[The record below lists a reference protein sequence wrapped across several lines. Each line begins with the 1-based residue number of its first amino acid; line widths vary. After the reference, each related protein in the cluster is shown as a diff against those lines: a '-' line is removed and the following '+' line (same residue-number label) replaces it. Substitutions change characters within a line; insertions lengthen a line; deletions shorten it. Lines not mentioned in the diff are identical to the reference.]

1 MAFDLN
7 MHVARLLKDEPF
19 FAELSRKMD
28 KRLDRGIP
36 TAGVR
41 INPETAQFEMLYNPD
56 FFEKLTDAQRKG
68 VLIHEFY
75 HCIFQ
80 HVTSRKPDN
89 VEPLE
94 WNICADLAINDII
107 GAANLPE
114 GCCVPGVPDTPF
126 AEYPTGKT
134 SEWYV
139 KFREQQREKNEDQ
152 NDPDDNQG
160 EGQGEEQEGAGNGAP
175 KEPTGKEGQPGQPGE
190 GANFDDHG
198 EWGENGNADQATQE
212 IAKKRLEE
220 HLKDAVNEGA
230 KKGFGSVSSE
240 VRKEIIERLTPKVDW
255 KKVLRYFVKTSTRAH
270 KSSTVKRVNRRYAYI
285 HPGKKVNRTA
295 KIAVSIDQSGSVSDA
310 MLTTFFSELGKLAEL
325 AEFTVVPFDTRVA
338 EDKVYVWKKG
348 EKKKRER
355 VLYGGTCFN
364 APTDYV
370 NKGKFDGHIIL
381 TDMCAPKPKASRVQR
396 MWMTDGYNARNPY
409 FKTTEKVI
417 AVD

>member
-1 MAFDLN
+1 MTFDLN
-7 MHVARLLKDEPF
+7 MHVTRLLRDEPF

-28 KRLDRGIP
+28 KRSSKAIP

-41 INPETAQFEMLYNPD
+41 VNPDTAQFEMLYNPD

-75 HCIFQ
+75 HCVFQ
-80 HVTSRKPDN
+80 HVTERKPDN
-89 VEPLE
+89 VEPKE

-114 GCCVPGVPDTPF
+114 GCCIPGAGPF
-126 AEYPTGKT
+126 AQYPHGKT
-134 SEWYV
+134 GEWYV
-139 KFREQQREKNEDQ
+139 DYRKKLRDENEQDEQ
-152 NDPDDNQG
+152 NGGKG
-160 EGQGEEQEGAGNGAP
+160 EGQEGGGEPGGKPNGNEGL
-175 KEPTGKEGQPGQPGE
+175 EEGS
-190 GANFDDHG
+190 GANFDSHDDWSEG
-198 EWGENGNADQATQE
+198 AEIDAATQE
-212 IAKKRLEE
+212 IAKERLKE
-220 HLKDAVNEGA
+220 HLKDAVNEGS
-230 KKGFGSVSSE
+230 KKGFGSVSAE
-240 VRKEIIERLTPKVDW
+240 VRKDIIEKLTPKIDW

-285 HPGKKVNRTA
+285 HPGRKVNRTA
-295 KIAVSIDQSGSVSDA
+295 NIAVSIDQSGSVSDT
-310 MLTTFFSELGKLAEL
+310 MLAAFFSELNKLSEL
-325 AEFTVVPFDTRVA
+325 AEFTVIPFDTAVA

-348 EKKKRER
+348 EKKKWER
-355 VLYGGTCFN
+355 VLYGGTCFE

-370 NKGKFDGHIIL
+370 NKGNFDGHIVL

-396 MWMTDGYNARNPY
+396 MWMTDAANAARPY

>member
-1 MAFDLN
+1 MTFDLN

-28 KRLDRGIP
+28 KRSDEGIP

-41 INPETAQFEMLYNPD
+41 INPETAQFEMLYNPA
-56 FFEKLTDAQRKG
+56 FFEGLTDAQRRG

-75 HCIFQ
+75 HCVFQ

-89 VEPLE
+89 VEHLE

-114 GCCVPGVPDTPF
+114 GCCVPGVAETPF
-126 AEYPTGKT
+126 AGYPKGKT
-134 SEWYV
+134 GEWYV
-139 KFREQQREKNEDQ
+139 RYRAKQRDKDEEKGEPG
-152 NDPDDNQG
+152 DPGDG
-160 EGQGEEQEGAGNGAP
+160 EGEGSPSGGTGDG
-175 KEPTGKEGQPGQPGE
+175 EPTGKEGQPGQPGE
-190 GANFDDHG
+190 GCDFDDHG
-198 EWGENGNADQATQE
+198 EWGGDGNLDPATQE

-220 HLKDAVNEGA
+220 HLKDAVNEGS
-230 KKGFGSVSSE
+230 KKGFGSVSSG
-240 VRKEIIERLTPKVDW
+240 VRKDIIDRLTPKIDW

-270 KSSTVKRVNRRYAYI
+270 KSSTVKRLNRRFPYI
-285 HPGKKVNRTA
+285 HPGRKVNRTA

-310 MLTTFFSELGKLAEL
+310 MLVTFFSELGKLADL

-338 EDKVYVWKKG
+338 EDKVFVWKKG
-348 EKKKRER
+348 EKKKQER

-364 APTDYV
+364 APTKYV
-370 NKGKFDGHIIL
+370 NEGKFDGHIVL
-381 TDMCAPKPKASRVQR
+381 TDMCAPKPIASRVQR
-396 MWMTDGYNARNPY
+396 MWMTDSHNAKNPY
-409 FKTTEKVI
+409 FKTNEKVI

>member
-28 KRLDRGIP
+28 KRAGTDVP

-41 INPETAQFEMLYNPD
+41 VNPESAQFELIYNPE
-56 FFEKLTDAQRKG
+56 FFQGLTDAQRRG

-75 HCIFQ
+75 HCVFQ
-80 HVTSRKPDN
+80 HVTNRKPDD
-89 VEPLE
+89 VDHLE

-107 GAANLPE
+107 GAANLPD

-126 AEYPTGKT
+126 AGYPKRKTG
-134 SEWYV
+134 EWYV
-139 KFREQQREKNEDQ
+139 KYRAQQRDKNEDK
-152 NDPDDNQG
+152 NEPG
-160 EGQGEEQEGAGNGAP
+160 EPGEEGEPEEAGGSG
-175 KEPTGKEGQPGQPGE
+175 EPTGKEGQPGEPGD
-190 GANFDDHG
+190 GANFDNHDD
-198 EWGENGNADQATQE
+198 WGGDGNLDPATQE

-220 HLKDAVNEGA
+220 HLKDAVNEGS
-230 KKGFGSVSSE
+230 KKGFGSVSAG

-270 KSSTVKRVNRRYAYI
+270 KSSTVKRLNRRYAYV
-285 HPGKKVNRTA
+285 HPGRKVNRTA

-310 MLTTFFSELGKLAEL
+310 MLTAFFSELGKLAEL
-325 AEFTVVPFDTRVA
+325 AEFTVVPFDTEVA
-338 EDKVYVWKKG
+338 EDKVFVWKKG
-348 EKKKRER
+348 EKRKRER

-364 APTDYV
+364 APTKYV
-370 NKGKFDGHIIL
+370 NAGKFDGHIVL
-381 TDMCAPKPKASRVQR
+381 TDMCAPKPVASRVQR
-396 MWMTDGYNARNPY
+396 MWMTDSYNAKNPY
-409 FKTTEKVI
+409 FKTHEKVI

>member
-1 MAFDLN
+1 MTFDLN
-7 MHVARLLKDEPF
+7 MHVTRLLRDEPF

-28 KRLDRGIP
+28 KRSSKAIP

-41 INPETAQFEMLYNPD
+41 VNPDTAQFEMLYNPD

-75 HCIFQ
+75 HCVFQ
-80 HVTSRKPDN
+80 HVTERKPDN
-89 VEPLE
+89 VDPKE

-114 GCCVPGVPDTPF
+114 GCCIPGAGPF
-126 AEYPTGKT
+126 AEYPHGKT
-134 SEWYV
+134 GEWYV
-139 KFREQQREKNEDQ
+139 DYRKKLRDENEDEGG
-152 NDPDDNQG
+152 NGEGEQG
-160 EGQGEEQEGAGNGAP
+160 EGEPGAEAGGKPNGNEGLEEGS
-175 KEPTGKEGQPGQPGE
+175 
-190 GANFDDHG
+190 GANFDSHDDWSEG
-198 EWGENGNADQATQE
+198 AEIDAATQE
-212 IAKKRLEE
+212 IAKERLKE
-220 HLKDAVNEGA
+220 HLKDAVNEGS
-230 KKGFGSVSSE
+230 KKGFGSVSAE
-240 VRKEIIERLTPKVDW
+240 VRKDIIEKLTPKIDW

-285 HPGKKVNRTA
+285 HPGRKVNRTA
-295 KIAVSIDQSGSVSDA
+295 NIAVSIDQSGSVSDT
-310 MLTTFFSELGKLAEL
+310 MLAAFFSELNKLSEL
-325 AEFTVVPFDTRVA
+325 AEFTVIPFDTAVA

-348 EKKKRER
+348 EKRKWER
-355 VLYGGTCFN
+355 VLYGGTCFE

-370 NKGKFDGHIIL
+370 NKGNFDGHIVL

-396 MWMTDGYNARNPY
+396 MWMTDAANAARPY

>member
-1 MAFDLN
+1 MTFDLN
-7 MHVARLLKDEPF
+7 MHVTRLLRDEPF

-28 KRLDRGIP
+28 KRSSKAIP

-41 INPETAQFEMLYNPD
+41 VNPDTAQFEMLYNPD

-75 HCIFQ
+75 HCVFQ
-80 HVTSRKPDN
+80 HVTERKPDN
-89 VEPLE
+89 VEPKE

-114 GCCVPGVPDTPF
+114 GCCIPGAGPF
-126 AEYPTGKT
+126 AQYPHGKT
-134 SEWYV
+134 GEWYV
-139 KFREQQREKNEDQ
+139 DYRKKLRDENEQDEQ
-152 NDPDDNQG
+152 NGGKG
-160 EGQGEEQEGAGNGAP
+160 EGQEGGGEPGGKPNGNEGL
-175 KEPTGKEGQPGQPGE
+175 EEGS
-190 GANFDDHG
+190 GANFDSHDDWSEG
-198 EWGENGNADQATQE
+198 AEIDAATQE
-212 IAKKRLEE
+212 IAKERLKE
-220 HLKDAVNEGA
+220 HLKDAVNEGS
-230 KKGFGSVSSE
+230 KKGFGSVSAE
-240 VRKEIIERLTPKVDW
+240 VRKDIIEKLTPKIDW

-285 HPGKKVNRTA
+285 HPGRKVNRTA
-295 KIAVSIDQSGSVSDA
+295 NIAVSIDQSGSVSDT
-310 MLTTFFSELGKLAEL
+310 MLAAFFSELNKLSEL
-325 AEFTVVPFDTRVA
+325 AEFTVIPFDTEVA

-348 EKKKRER
+348 EKRKWER
-355 VLYGGTCFN
+355 VLYGGTCFE

-370 NKGKFDGHIIL
+370 NKGNFDGHIVL

-396 MWMTDGYNARNPY
+396 MWMTDAANAARPY